1 MAAAEIEQLLRI
13 LNRVPGLGPRSSTRA
28 VLALLKKRDTLLEPL
43 LRALSNCAAHVAVCS
58 NCGNLDTIDPCSICV
73 DRSREP
79 RSIAVVEEVE
89 DLWAME
95 RASVF
100 AGRYHVLGGTLSVVG
115 GVGPQELGIDR
126 LIERIARD
134 EVTEILLALGA
145 TVDGQ
150 TTGHYLVERLRPCR
164 VKILRLGYGLP
175 VGGALNYLDEGT
187 LMAAMRSRQ
196 TVEQ

>member
-13 LNRVPGLGPRSSTRA
+13 MSRVPGLGPRSSSRA
-28 VLALLKKRDTLLEPL
+28 VLALLKKRDTLLQPL
-43 LRALSNCAAHVAVCS
+43 LTALANCAEHVSICKV
-58 NCGNLDTIDPCSICV
+58 CGNLDTVDPCTICC
-73 DRSREP
+73 DSARDT

-95 RASVF
+95 RAAVF
-100 AGRYHVLGGTLSVVG
+100 AGRYHVLGGTLSALG

-126 LIERIARD
+126 LIERVEREGA
-134 EVTEILLALGA
+134 EEILLALGA

-150 TTGHYLVERLRPCR
+150 TTGHYLAERLRPCGVR
-164 VKILRLGYGLP
+164 ISRLGYGLP

-196 TVEQ
+196 TVEP